1 MLPPT
6 YQLKL
11 GILIWESTGTDSLLE
26 SQVNT
31 NWSLQLYYRCIV
43 GVLRHSYALS

>member
-31 NWSLQLYYRCIV
+31 NWSLQLYCRCIV
-43 GVLRHSYALS
+43 GVLRHSYAFS